1 MEHFT
6 KNTLLTELENR
17 LRFESLLT
25 EISAHFV
32 NLPTEEIDGVI
43 NDSLR
48 SIAETLDLDRITLG
62 EVTPDGKDGFVTH
75 CYHKPCLPPN
85 VIQSVMT
92 EVPLVMKTLLA
103 GETVIVCNVEDLDPV
118 DRDNFLRWGTR
129 ADLIFPLM
137 TGGHVRGGLAFTSS
151 YAREWPDAIVR
162 RLRLIADVFANVL
175 ARKRADQALKESEA
189 KLRLAA
195 DAAQIGLWVWDIKA
209 DNIWATD
216 RARDIYGVSHDE
228 SVTLQRFLDTLVPDD
243 LQRIKAAI
251 QRILTEGG
259 EYREEYQVRRR
270 DDQIRWISAVGYC
283 EQDEAGQPQR
293 MMGAGFDITERKL
306 ATDQLRQAMEEIRSL
321 KDRLQ
326 QENVY
331 LRHEAGEH
339 QGLSRIV
346 SRSALMQQALALV
359 EQVAP
364 TQASVLIT
372 GETGTGKELLATAI
386 HELSPRSER
395 TMIRV
400 NCAAIPTALIESEL
414 FGREKGAYTGAVAR
428 QLGRFELANGS
439 TFFLD
444 EIGELPLEMQAKLLR
459 VLQEKEIERLGNPHP
474 IKVDVRIIAATN
486 RDLRQEVAA
495 GRFREDLYYRL
506 NVFPVHLPPL
516 RERLDDL
523 PHMIESFVRE
533 FAESMGKPIDTISKA
548 SISALINYSWPG
560 NIRELRN
567 VIERAVILA
576 KGQSLRIDLPVATT
590 AAAAPAN
597 DLGLAS
603 LADAELKHILRVLEA
618 TSWRIRGPAGAAL
631 ILGVKPTTLE
641 SRMARLGIVR
651 PILR

>member
-1 MEHFT
+1 METFT

-48 SIAETLDLDRITLG
+48 GIAETLDLDRVTLG

-195 DAAQIGLWVWDIKA
+195 DAAQVGLWVWDIKA

-216 RARDIYGVSHDE
+216 RALDIYGVSHDK

-243 LQRIKAAI
+243 LPRIKAAI

-259 EYREEYQVRRR
+259 EYREEYQVRHR
-270 DDQIRWISAVGYC
+270 DGQIRWISAVGYC

-306 ATDQLRQAMEEIRSL
+306 ATDQLRQAMEEIRGL

-346 SRSALMQQALALV
+346 SRSALMQQALTLV

-364 TQASVLIT
+364 TQATVLIT

-386 HELSPRSER
+386 HELSPRRER

-459 VLQEKEIERLGNPHP
+459 VLQEKEIERLGNPRP

-486 RDLRQEVAA
+486 RDLRQEVTA

-516 RERLDDL
+516 RERLEDL

-533 FAESMGKPIDTISKA
+533 FAETMGKPIETIAKA
-548 SISALINYSWPG
+548 SINTLMHYPWPG

-576 KGQSLRIDLPVATT
+576 HGPSLRIDLPGVT
-590 AAAAPAN
+590 AEASNA
-597 DLGLAS
+597 DDFGMAS
-603 LADAELKHILRVLEA
+603 LADNERQHITRVLEA
-618 TSWRIRGPAGAAL
+618 TGWRIRGSGGAAS

-641 SRMARLGIVR
+641 SRMAKLGITR
-651 PILR
+651 PT